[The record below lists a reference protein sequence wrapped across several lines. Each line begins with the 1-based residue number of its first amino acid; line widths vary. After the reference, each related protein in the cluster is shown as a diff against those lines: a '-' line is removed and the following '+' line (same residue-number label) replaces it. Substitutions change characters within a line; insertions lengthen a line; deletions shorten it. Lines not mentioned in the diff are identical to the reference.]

1 MVNWSRWDPEPA
13 MFRSIIS
20 ALGGKSLIRFVPL
33 FNRENIGSYLSRSWS
48 VSWPLTL
55 IMVFE
60 FLIGLT
66 DVYIA
71 GKISKEIQATYGFVI
86 QLYFIF
92 IVIAN
97 ALTVGTVSVVSRLY
111 TSGDKIELTKAV
123 FSSLLTAAA
132 AGIILAVAGIFF
144 SPEVIRLLNIPEE
157 LKDFVIP
164 FVEIYA
170 LGLIFHYLL
179 INCNGILRSCQMVKR
194 SLKTMALVCLIN
206 IALNFLL
213 VFHTSLSFKGIAAAT
228 ASSVFIGSM
237 INLVYVRNIMTDARN
252 FSTNMVK
259 RMIGI
264 GWPIGMLQVL
274 WQLSSMVIFLILS
287 ALPENKVEIL
297 AALTTGLRIES
308 AIYLPVFGFNMANAV
323 IVGNLLGENKQEDAF
338 RSGIMTAAIG
348 VFIVTMM
355 VVAVILNARWIIS
368 FLSSNEIVI
377 RESVKYLYISMVSEP
392 FMAWGIIL
400 GGGLAGAGDTKSVM
414 MRVALSVWL
423 VRIPLSFVLV
433 VLLGFGPASV
443 WWSMNI
449 SQFLQAFL
457 ISKRYLNRGWF
468 LKGKETI

>member
-1 MVNWSRWDPEPA
+1 M
-13 MFRSIIS
+13 MRS
-20 ALGGKSLIRFVPL
+20 LKLFKREEIR
-33 FNRENIGSYLSRSWS
+33 SYLSRSWS

-71 GKISKEIQATYGFVI
+71 GKVSKEIQATYGFVI

-97 ALTVGTVSVVSRLY
+97 ALTVGTVSVISRLY
-111 TSGDKIELTKAV
+111 TSGNKNELNKAV
-123 FSSLLTAAA
+123 FSSLLAA
-132 AGIILAVAGIFF
+132 AGAGIVLAISGIFL
-144 SPEVIRLLNIPEE
+144 SPEIIRLLNIPRE
-157 LKDFVIP
+157 LKHFAIP
-164 FVEIYA
+164 FIEIYA
-170 LGLIFHYLL
+170 MGLLFHYLL

-194 SLKTMALVCLIN
+194 SLKTMALVCVIN
-206 IALNFLL
+206 IALNFFL
-213 VFHTSLSFKGIAAAT
+213 VFYTPLSFRGIAAAT

-237 INLVYVRNIMTDARN
+237 INLAYVRNIMTGVKN
-252 FSTNMVK
+252 FSVGMVK
-259 RMIGI
+259 KMIGI
-264 GWPIGMLQVL
+264 GWPIGLLQVL
-274 WQLSSMVIFLILS
+274 WQLSSMVLFLILS

-323 IVGNLLGENKQEDAF
+323 IVGNLLGEKKQEDAF
-338 RSGIMTAAIG
+338 RSGIITAAIG

-355 VVAVILNARWIIS
+355 VIAVILNARWIVS
-368 FLSSNEIVI
+368 FLSGNAIVV
-377 RESVKYLYISMVSEP
+377 RESVRYLYISMISEP

-400 GGGLAGAGDTKSVM
+400 GGGLIGAGDTRSVL

-449 SQFLQAFL
+449 SQFLQAFF
-457 ISKRYLNRGWF
+457 IFKRYLKREW
-468 LKGKETI
+468 LAKGQEIV

>member
-1 MVNWSRWDPEPA
+1 MR
-13 MFRSIIS
+13 
-20 ALGGKSLIRFVPL
+20 L
-33 FNRENIGSYLSRSWS
+33 FELFKREEIKSYLSRSWS

-55 IMVFE
+55 IMFFE

-71 GKISKEIQATYGFVI
+71 GKVSKEIQATYGFVI

-111 TSGDKIELTKAV
+111 TSGDKTELTKAV
-123 FSSLLTAAA
+123 FSSLLVASG
-132 AGIILAVAGIFF
+132 AGIVLAVAGIFF

-157 LKDFVIP
+157 LKDFAIP

-194 SLKTMALVCLIN
+194 SLITMALVCLIN

-237 INLVYVRNIMTDARN
+237 INLAYVRNIVTDVRN
-252 FSTNMVK
+252 FSMNLVK

-274 WQLSSMVIFLILS
+274 WQLSSMVLFLILS
-287 ALPENKVEIL
+287 TLPENKVEIL

-323 IVGNLLGENKQEDAF
+323 IVGNLLGGKRQEDAF

-355 VVAVILNARWIIS
+355 VIAVIINARWIVS
-368 FLSSNEIVI
+368 FLSSNPIVI
-377 RESVKYLYISMVSEP
+377 RESVQYLYISMISEP

-400 GGGLAGAGDTKSVM
+400 GGGLNGAGDTRSVLI
-414 MRVALSVWL
+414 RVALSVWF
-423 VRIPLSFVLV
+423 VRIPLSYIFV
-433 VLLGFGPASV
+433 VLFGFGPVSV

-449 SQFLQAFL
+449 SQFVQAFVM
-457 ISKRYLNRGWF
+457 SKRYFNREW
-468 LKGKETI
+468 LSITR

>member
-1 MVNWSRWDPEPA
+1 VR
-13 MFRSIIS
+13 
-20 ALGGKSLIRFVPL
+20 L
-33 FNRENIGSYLSRSWS
+33 FELFKREEIKSYLSRSWS

-55 IMVFE
+55 IMFFE

-71 GKISKEIQATYGFVI
+71 GKVSKEIQATYGFVI

-97 ALTVGTVSVVSRLY
+97 ALTVGTVSIVSRLY
-111 TSGDKIELTKAV
+111 TSGDKTELTKAV
-123 FSSLLTAAA
+123 FSSLLAALG
-132 AGIILAVAGIFF
+132 AGIVLAIAGIFF

-157 LKDFVIP
+157 LKDFAIP

-194 SLKTMALVCLIN
+194 SLITMALVCLIN

-237 INLVYVRNIMTDARN
+237 INLAYVRNIMTDVRN
-252 FSTNMVK
+252 FSMNMVK

-274 WQLSSMVIFLILS
+274 WQLSSMVLFLILS

-323 IVGNLLGENKQEDAF
+323 IVGNLLGGKRQEDAF

-355 VVAVILNARWIIS
+355 VIAVIINARWIVS
-368 FLSSNEIVI
+368 FLSSNPIVI
-377 RESVKYLYISMVSEP
+377 RESVQYLYISMISEP

-400 GGGLAGAGDTKSVM
+400 GGGLNGAGDTRSVLI
-414 MRVALSVWL
+414 RVALSVWF
-423 VRIPLSFVLV
+423 VRIPLSYIFV
-433 VLLGFGPASV
+433 VLFGFGPVSV

-449 SQFLQAFL
+449 SQFVQAFL
-457 ISKRYLNRGWF
+457 MSKRYFNREW
-468 LKGKETI
+468 LSLTR

>member
-1 MVNWSRWDPEPA
+1 MVKFFNWPSREEW
-13 MFRSIIS
+13 
-20 ALGGKSLIRFVPL
+20 K
-33 FNRENIGSYLSRSWS
+33 SYLSRSWS
-48 VSWPLTL
+48 VSWPMTV
-55 IMVFE
+55 IMLFE

-71 GKISKEIQATYGFVI
+71 GKVSKEIQATYGFVI

-97 ALTVGTVSVVSRLY
+97 ALTVGTVSIVSQLY
-111 TSGDKIELTKAV
+111 TSGDKTQLTKAV
-123 FSSLLTAAA
+123 FSSLLAASG
-132 AGIILAVAGIFF
+132 AGIVLAIAGIFF

-157 LKDFVIP
+157 LKNFAIP
-164 FVEIYA
+164 FVKIYA

-179 INCNGILRSCQMVKR
+179 INCNGILRSCQMVKK
-194 SLKTMALVCLIN
+194 SLKTMALVCLTN

-228 ASSVFIGSM
+228 ASSVFIGSI
-237 INLVYVRNIMTDARN
+237 INLAYVRNVMPDVKN
-252 FSTNMVK
+252 FSMNMVR

-264 GWPIGMLQVL
+264 GWPIGLLQVL
-274 WQLSSMVIFLILS
+274 WQLSSMVLFLILS

-323 IVGNLLGENKQEDAF
+323 IVGNLLGGKRQEDAF
-338 RSGIMTAAIG
+338 RSGIMTAAMG

-355 VVAVILNARWIIS
+355 VIAVILNARWIVS
-368 FLSSNEIVI
+368 FLSSNPIVV
-377 RESVKYLYISMVSEP
+377 RESIQYLYISMISEP

-400 GGGLAGAGDTKSVM
+400 GGGLNGAGDTRSVLI
-414 MRVALSVWL
+414 RVALSVWL
-423 VRIPLSFVLV
+423 VRIPLSYIFV
-433 VLLGFGPASV
+433 VLFGFGPVSV

-449 SQFLQAFL
+449 SQFVQAFVM
-457 ISKRYLNRGWF
+457 SKRYFNREW
-468 LKGKETI
+468 LSLTR